1 MESGITVS
9 DQEVPHS
16 DLPTDTEVPEADLPH
31 HITANAGD
39 EVQPSD
45 LPPEALQ
52 QSYGNHPILSGL
64 ESFARGASGSAS
76 DALASGMRSVA
87 TKMGLPDEYLH
98 YVAPSK
104 DQISANEIQNPD
116 ISTVGNIAGQT
127 STLAAL
133 PETKLLK
140 GVGALSKIGS
150 AALDQSLKMMALQG
164 GTEASKYLTGDGDP
178 SSVVASHIAKA
189 GGIGLVSGG
198 LYGAGTTAVSK
209 LLGTANVG
217 NKVVS
222 ALIGFG
228 HGLTFPGE
236 KVLSLSESVLPEA
249 ERVGLDNAAFKIGQ
263 RGATM
268 AHGKVMSGVAKG
280 AASVVGAGL
289 GHVVGG
295 EAGSFAGMAAAPF
308 LEDILE
314 PAIGKSATNLV
325 GIPILKAAS
334 KGNLEG
340 VQNLINYGT
349 SAAKGEKMISKGIE
363 GLFSSGAN
371 EIINPDFDKKKRDDL
386 QEYMEAGGADKQMQ
400 DASQSESPILGYA
413 EGGEVQLPP
422 ITQSNTLADELPA
435 HNMMLSAAKGRVSSY
450 LNSVRPLPK
459 MNKLVYDMD
468 HEHPQKKHEYG
479 QVLDLA
485 NHPLSILGK
494 VKNGSLTSDNV
505 SAFKSMYPELHGELA
520 KKINEKIINDHIDEE
535 KKPPYHVRQAMSLFL
550 GGNLDSSMKQPNIA
564 AAQAVFI
571 TQKQNQQMVE
581 AKQTQ
586 ALSKMGQSAQTPGQ
600 AREKALTKT

>member
-1 MESGITVS
+1 MSDELVPISDIPDEHLS
-9 DQEVPHS
+9 DQPVPPE
-16 DLPTDTEVPEADLPH
+16 DLPN
-31 HITANAGD
+31 HITANSGD
-39 EVQPSD
+39 PVHPSD
-45 LPPEALQ
+45 LPPEILQ
-52 QSYGNHPILSGL
+52 QQYGSHPVVAGL
-64 ESFARGASGSAS
+64 EGVFRGMTGGLS
-76 DALASGMRSVA
+76 DVVADKMRSA
-87 TKMGLPDEYLH
+87 ASSAGLPDKYLD

-104 DQISANEIQNPD
+104 DRLQANQIINPA
-116 ISTVGNIAGQT
+116 SSEAGNVTGQVA
-127 STLAAL
+127 TLAAL

-140 GVGALSKIGS
+140 GAGALSKIGS

-178 SSVVASHIAKA
+178 SGVVASHIAKA

-198 LYGAGTTAVSK
+198 LYGAGTTAASK
-209 LLGTANVG
+209 LLGTTNVG
-217 NKVVS
+217 NKIVS
-222 ALIGFG
+222 ALTGFG

-236 KVLSLSESVLPEA
+236 KILSLSESVLPDA
-249 ERVGLDNAAFKIGQ
+249 ERAGLDNASFKAGQ
-263 RGATM
+263 KIAAA
-268 AHGKVMSGVAKG
+268 AHGKAIGAVTKGLSSVAG
-280 AASVVGAGL
+280 GVVGNA
-289 GHVVGG
+289 VGG
-295 EAGSFAGMAAAPF
+295 NAGAITGAMAAPF
-308 LEDILE
+308 FEDLLE
-314 PAIGKSATNLV
+314 PAIGKAATRLV

-334 KGNLEG
+334 KGNLQG
-340 VQNLINYGT
+340 VQDLINYGT
-349 SAAKGEKMISKGIE
+349 CAAKGEKMVSKGIE
-363 GLFSSGAN
+363 GLFSSGSN
-371 EIINPDFDKKKRDDL
+371 EILNPDFDKKKRDDL

-400 DASQSESPILGYA
+400 DASQSDAPIQGYA

-422 ITQSNTLADELPA
+422 ITQSNTLANELPA
-435 HNMMLSAAKGRVSSY
+435 HNIMLSAAKGRVSSY

-459 MNKLVYDMD
+459 MNKLAYDMD

-494 VKNGSLTSDNV
+494 VKDGSLTSDNV

-520 KKINEKIINDHIDEE
+520 KKINERIINNHIDEE
-535 KKPPYHVRQAMSLFL
+535 KKPPYHVRQALSLFL

-564 AAQAVFI
+564 AAQAVFM

-581 AKQTQ
+581 SKQGQ